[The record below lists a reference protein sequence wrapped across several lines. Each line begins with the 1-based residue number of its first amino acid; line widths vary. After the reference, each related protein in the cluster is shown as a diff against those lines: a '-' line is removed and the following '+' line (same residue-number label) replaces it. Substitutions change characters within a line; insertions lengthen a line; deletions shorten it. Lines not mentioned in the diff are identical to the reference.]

1 MSDEILAGVDAKKI
15 AALRERLLEWFHKY
29 QRDLP
34 WRRNKD
40 PYRIWLSEIMLQQ
53 TRVAAVI
60 PFYERFLE
68 HFPTIRALASAPD
81 TEVLRLW
88 AGLGYYSRARNLQR
102 AAQEIVAKHGGE
114 FPRSAEHTLALPG
127 IGSYT
132 AAAILSIAF
141 GERHAVLDGNVA
153 RVIARIGAIH
163 GDLREGARWQALQ
176 AAADELLDPEAPSD
190 WNQAMMELGAMICTP
205 KSPQCLLCPVA
216 EFCRARQLGLTEV
229 IPEKRKKRA
238 TEEVEL
244 AAAVFIDK
252 QGRALLLPPPE
263 TDRDHVTQ
271 NEVRPLISKMWH
283 FPMIAVKHDAA
294 RELVTF
300 LKSFGAL
307 GINGSNP
314 KLEELRTARHTVTY
328 RAIRLRPFR
337 LIVEKLPKIA
347 GAKAVLFDDLVS
359 RSKLAV
365 SNLTRKIGQS
375 AAAGLRLKGGAEA
388 PQSTLILP
396 VMTEGI
402 RADSG
407 EFSIDASESRLTR
420 PKMGLSVDAKIRLL
434 PWPRPPHPR
443 YPRPPCKF
451 RRSRPSDFSR
461 ARCYYSSAARLRP

>member
-1 MSDEILAGVDAKKI
+1 MPRATQREAVRTTTRKRAAAPQLKSEVRVGEILDGIDAKEI
-15 AALRERLLEWFHKY
+15 AALRGRLLEWFHKY

-68 HFPTIRALASAPD
+68 HFPTIRALAAAPE

-88 AGLGYYSRARNLQR
+88 AGLGYYSRARNLQS
-102 AAQEIVAKHGGE
+102 AAKKIVAEHGGE
-114 FPRSAEHTLALPG
+114 FPRSPEHTLALPG

-153 RVIARIGAIH
+153 RVIARLGAVH
-163 GDLREGARWQALQ
+163 GDLREGTRWQMLQ
-176 AAADELLDPEAPSD
+176 TAADSLLDPGAPSD

-205 KSPQCLLCPVA
+205 KSPQCLICPVA

-238 TEEVEL
+238 TEDVEL

-252 QGRALLLPPPE
+252 QGRTLLLPPPE

-271 NEVRPLISKMWH
+271 DEVRPLISKMWH
-283 FPMIAVKHDAA
+283 FPTIAVQRDASG
-294 RELVTF
+294 ELLAF
-300 LKSFGAL
+300 LKSFNAL
-307 GINGSNP
+307 GANGSKPN
-314 KLEELRTARHTVTY
+314 LEELRSARHTVTY

-337 LIVEKLPKIA
+337 LAVEKLPRVA
-347 GAKAVLFDDLVS
+347 GAKAVLLADLVS
-359 RSKLAV
+359 RSKVAV

-375 AAAGLRLKGGAEA
+375 AASQADEAE
-388 PQSTLILP
+388 P
-396 VMTEGI
+396 
-402 RADSG
+402 R
-407 EFSIDASESRLTR
+407 R
-420 PKMGLSVDAKIRLL
+420 PRQQ
-434 PWPRPPHPR
+434 
-443 YPRPPCKF
+443 
-451 RRSRPSDFSR
+451 RRIHH
-461 ARCYYSSAARLRP
+461 